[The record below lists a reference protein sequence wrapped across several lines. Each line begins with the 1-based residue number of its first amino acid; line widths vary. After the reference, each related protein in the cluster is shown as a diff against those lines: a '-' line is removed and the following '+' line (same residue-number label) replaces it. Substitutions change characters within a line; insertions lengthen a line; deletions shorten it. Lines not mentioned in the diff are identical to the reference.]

1 MLAPEESI
9 REVVKD
15 CMDAWNKHDAN
26 AFASLFAKDAD
37 LTNWKGQGAAG
48 RDAIERA
55 HELSFAT
62 RFKTRHQTT
71 ENIKVRLI
79 KPDVAS
85 VDIWWNMTG
94 ASDDSGQPRPPRA
107 GDPQLDHYERGREV
121 ADQSH
126 AQFGLDSDNP
136 DKIAPVRQ
144 PHDGNGMT
152 IELMPRSKAAS
163 LIALSMTQRGCFCL
177 RIW

>member
-1 MLAPEESI
+1 
-9 REVVKD
+9 
-15 CMDAWNKHDAN
+15 MDAWNKHDAK

-62 RFKTRHQTT
+62 RFKTSHQTT
-71 ENIKVRLI
+71 ENIKVRLM

-94 ASDDSGQPRPPRA
+94 ASDDSGQPRPPRR
-107 GDPQLDHYERGREV
+107 GILNWIMTNEEGKWLVKVMHNLDLT
-121 ADQSH
+121 AIT
-126 AQFGLDSDNP
+126 P
-136 DKIAPVRQ
+136 IK
-144 PHDGNGMT
+144 
-152 IELMPRSKAAS
+152 
-163 LIALSMTQRGCFCL
+163 
-177 RIW
+177 

>member
-1 MLAPEESI
+1 
-9 REVVKD
+9 
-15 CMDAWNKHDAN
+15 MDAWNRHDAK

-37 LTNWKGQGAAG
+37 LTNWRGQGATG

-62 RFKTRHQTT
+62 RFKTSHQTT

-94 ASDDSGQPRPPRA
+94 ALDESGQPRPPRR
-107 GDPQLDHYERGREV
+107 GILSWVMTNEEGKWLIKVMHNLDLT
-121 ADQSH
+121 AIS
-126 AQFGLDSDNP
+126 P
-136 DKIAPVRQ
+136 IK
-144 PHDGNGMT
+144 
-152 IELMPRSKAAS
+152 
-163 LIALSMTQRGCFCL
+163 
-177 RIW
+177 